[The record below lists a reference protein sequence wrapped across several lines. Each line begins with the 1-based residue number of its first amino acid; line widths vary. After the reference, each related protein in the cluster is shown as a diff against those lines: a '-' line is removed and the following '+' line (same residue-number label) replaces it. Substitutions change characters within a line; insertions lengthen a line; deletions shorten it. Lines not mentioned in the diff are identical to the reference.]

1 MQASR
6 KLSVWLLII
15 VAVSIASESPVSA
28 YYGHRNHRG
37 YRSGRGYNQSSSRMA
52 GVQRASA
59 SLNSAQARL
68 YAAKTNATRQFRQ
81 ARQQARNSPALMPA
95 KSENITANQDYQ
107 TARTGVIARLRDTN
121 PEFRDL
127 LVQCQAKRAQIVA
140 LAKSGDSS
148 GEMPSLES
156 QLKTM
161 VRKVS
166 MIEEPAVNAD
176 PTVKEIISR
185 KGSIHAKAQSAEKNA
200 INAAANDPAVQAA
213 QKQLTQAQQQ
223 AQQATSRYNSALAS
237 ASNAGMYGG
246 RPQYRRSGYGGYRGF
261 GNSGRSYYHPVHHV
275 HHAQP
280 RATSFHS
287 VRRHR

>member
-28 YYGHRNHRG
+28 YYGHRNHR
-37 YRSGRGYNQSSSRMA
+37 RSGRGYNQSSSRMA

-68 YAAKTNATRQFRQ
+68 YAAKTNATRQIRQ
-81 ARQQARNSPALMPA
+81 ARQQALNSPALMSA

-107 TARTGVIARLRDTN
+107 TARTAVIARLKDTN

-140 LAKSGDSS
+140 LAKSGESS
-148 GEMPSLES
+148 GEIQGLES

-166 MIEEPAVNAD
+166 LIEEPVVNAD
-176 PTVKEIISR
+176 PTVKEIVSR
-185 KGSIHAKAQSAEKNA
+185 KGSIHAKAQSAEKDA
-200 INAAANDPAVQAA
+200 LNAAAKDPAVQAA
-213 QKQLTQAQQQ
+213 QKQLAQAQQQ

-261 GNSGRSYYHPVHHV
+261 GNSGRSYYHPVYHV
-275 HHAQP
+275 HHVRP
-280 RATSFHS
+280 RATSFHT